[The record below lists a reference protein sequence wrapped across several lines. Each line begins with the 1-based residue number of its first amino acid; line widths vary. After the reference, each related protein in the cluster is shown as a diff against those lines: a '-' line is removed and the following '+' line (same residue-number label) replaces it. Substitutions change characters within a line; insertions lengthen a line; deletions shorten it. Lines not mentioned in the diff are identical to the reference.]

1 MKSVE
6 VLLREHVD
14 DLGRCG
20 DVVKVAPGYA
30 RNYLLPYRKAV
41 PATED
46 NKRQIAR
53 RAARLAAEDAARAE
67 SVAATIE
74 ALSKLEL
81 KTTEKADENGSLY
94 GSVTAQNVAELA
106 TQAGQALDE
115 KSVRLE
121 APIKTVGT
129 HAVTVHVLGDQTAEI
144 SVVVEAEA

>member
-6 VLLREHVD
+6 VLLRDHVK

-41 PATED
+41 PATAD

-67 SVAATIE
+67 TVAAAIE

-106 TQAGQALDE
+106 TKAGQALDE

-129 HAVTVHVLGDQTAEI
+129 HAVTVHVHGDQTAEI

>member
-1 MKSVE
+1 MKTVE

-41 PATED
+41 PATAD

-67 SVAATIE
+67 TVAAAIE

-106 TQAGQALDE
+106 TKAGQALDE

-129 HAVTVHVLGDQTAEI
+129 HAVTVHVHGDQTAEI